1 MTLFEVRVD
10 MENKIFELSGKQL
23 CVARC
28 PADVHKLD
36 MSIFGILGSYI
47 LNFAERT
54 FIG

>member
-28 PADVHKLD
+28 PADVHKLCQY
-36 MSIFGILGSYI
+36 LG
-47 LNFAERT
+47 FWVHT
-54 FIG
+54 F